1 MKKIMCET
9 CKLQMVPDRSVCYT
23 SNPPQYDYKCFKC
36 GQVKLVADDL
46 PLEGEALF
54 RKINNLDEGITQ
66 LNERK
71 SVWLS
76 ETMDGMG
83 TENSIFLED

>member
-1 MKKIMCET
+1 
-9 CKLQMVPDRSVCYT
+9 
-23 SNPPQYDYKCFKC
+23 
-36 GQVKLVADDL
+36 VADDL